1 MLQFVWSICCKVS
14 NELRALGSISGYR
27 THLGQLRWY
36 GLHKNS
42 FGMIYSYQ
50 RKRKE
55 GFFHLLQYSK
65 FAIEF
70 KNF

>member
-1 MLQFVWSICCKVS
+1 MLQFIRSICCKVS

-27 THLGQLRWY
+27 THLGQLGWL
-36 GLHKNS
+36 GLQKNS
-42 FGMIYSYQ
+42 FGIIYSYQ

-55 GFFHLLQYSK
+55 GFVHLLQYSK

-70 KNF
+70 